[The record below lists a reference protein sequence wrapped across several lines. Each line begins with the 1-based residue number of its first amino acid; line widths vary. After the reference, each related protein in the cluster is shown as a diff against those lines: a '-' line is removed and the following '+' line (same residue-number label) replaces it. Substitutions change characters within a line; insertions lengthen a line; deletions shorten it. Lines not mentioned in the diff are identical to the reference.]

1 MSNNVTKCGFVA
13 IVGRPNVGK
22 STLMNALLGQKISIT
37 SRKPQTTRH
46 RILGIKTDENAQV
59 IYVDTPGM
67 HLGGKSA
74 LNRYMNRAAN
84 TVLNDVDLVL
94 FVIDITK
101 WTEEDENVLTKM
113 KRENVPVFLII
124 NKVDLIKEKEKLLPK
139 IMDLSKRMDFA
150 EIISLSAKKGH
161 YLNDLEQLII
171 KNLPDNAAFFPEEQ
185 VTDKSERFIV
195 AEIVRE
201 KLMRRLQEELPYSLT
216 VEVEKFKVEKDVL
229 HIGAIIWVE
238 RDSQK
243 KIVIGKSGSIL
254 KEVGK
259 KARID
264 MENMFERK
272 VHLGLWVKVKAGWSD
287 NENLMKKFGYDEID
301 I

>member
-1 MSNNVTKCGFVA
+1 
-13 IVGRPNVGK
+13 
-22 STLMNALLGQKISIT
+22 MNGLLGQKISIT

-46 RILGIKTDENAQV
+46 RILGIKTDDNAQI

-84 TVLNDVDLVL
+84 TVLNDVDIVL

-101 WTEEDENVLTKM
+101 WTDEDENVLTKM

-124 NKVDLIKEKEKLLPK
+124 NKVDLIKEKEKLLPI

-150 EIISLSAKKGH
+150 EIISLSAKKKH
-161 YLNDLEQLII
+161 YLDDLEKVII
-171 KNLPDNAAFFPEEQ
+171 KNLPDNGALFPEEQ

-216 VEVEKFKVEKDVL
+216 VEVEQFKVEKDIL
-229 HIGAIIWVE
+229 HINAIIWVE

-243 KIVIGKSGSIL
+243 KIVIGKSGGIL
-254 KEVGK
+254 KEIGR

-272 VHLGLWVKVKAGWSD
+272 VNLGLWVKVKAGWSD

-301 I
+301 M